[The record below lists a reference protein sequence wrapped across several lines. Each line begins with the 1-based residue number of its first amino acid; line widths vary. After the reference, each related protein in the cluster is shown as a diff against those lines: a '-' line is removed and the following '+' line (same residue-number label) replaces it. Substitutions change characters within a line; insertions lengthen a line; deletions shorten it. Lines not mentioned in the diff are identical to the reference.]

1 DPSNM
6 QWQRDLSISYEKV
19 GYVLA
24 AQGKLDEALKAYRD
38 RLAIAERLATADPSN
53 TEWQGDLSTPY
64 ERDGEAPVAK
74 GRLDEALRAYRDSL
88 VIAERLAAT
97 DPSNTR
103 LQSELQFRIDR
114 FGAIAY
120 NFILAHNFATAL
132 EAVDQAISLA
142 PDKVWLYTNR
152 AHALMFL
159 DRIDEARA
167 LYLKYRRHQ
176 N

>member
-1 DPSNM
+1 
-6 QWQRDLSISYEKV
+6 
-19 GYVLA
+19 
-24 AQGKLDEALKAYRD
+24 
-38 RLAIAERLATADPSN
+38 ERLATADPSN
-53 TEWQGDLSTPY
+53 TEWQGDLSTAY
-64 ERDGEAPVAK
+64 ERVGDALVAK

-176 N
+176 NVEGDKSWETVILADFAELQKAGLT